1 MSMSENI
8 YRLFPD
14 PPVLTGDKICLRPL
28 TTSDAEGLRKL
39 ASQEDVYELLPAFL
53 FERKYAPE
61 EVIRQLQKKGVQGF
75 PDPRHLL

>member
-1 MSMSENI
+1 MKFNDNI

-39 ASQEDVYELLPAFL
+39 TAQEDVYEMLPPFCL
-53 FERKYAPE
+53 NGNMNRRK
-61 EVIRQLQKKGVQGF
+61 
-75 PDPRHLL
+75 